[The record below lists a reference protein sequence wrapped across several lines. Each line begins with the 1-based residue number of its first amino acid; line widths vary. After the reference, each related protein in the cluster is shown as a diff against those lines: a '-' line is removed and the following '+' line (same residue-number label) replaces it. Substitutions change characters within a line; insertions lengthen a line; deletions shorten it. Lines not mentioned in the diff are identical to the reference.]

1 METMI
6 ATTLVWLCLQ
16 GQCIEVRPEAV
27 AVAMCESGDTVT
39 LGTGS
44 WTAYNDNTD
53 GSTDGGAWQIN
64 DYWVWST
71 DDFWVIRPV
80 AASLGMTPKEF
91 LHRYPSPLA
100 APPAIQYLV
109 FEYLWADGA
118 GAWHWSA
125 SEHCWGEVVR

>member
-1 METMI
+1 MLLE
-6 ATTLVWLCLQ
+6 TTLLWLCLQ
-16 GQCIEVRPEAV
+16 GKCIQATPEAV

-44 WTAYNDNTD
+44 WTITNDNLD

-71 DDFWVIRPV
+71 DDFWVIKPF
-80 AASLGMTPKEF
+80 AASLGMTPMEF
-91 LHRYPSPLA
+91 LHRYPSPQV
-100 APPAIQYLV
+100 APPAIQYKM
-109 FEYLWADGA
+109 FEYLWDDGR